1 MEKEIL
7 REMQGLL
14 ENINPT
20 EITSHVMDGNLMQ
33 WLIAWKTRMIML
45 LQYLIES
52 NSATMTEYEKLRREN
67 FGLKTTVKNL
77 QSKLNKF
84 YHNYL

>member
-14 ENINPT
+14 EDINLT
-20 EITSHVMDGNLMQ
+20 EITSHVMDGNLRQ
-33 WLIAWKTRMIML
+33 WLIAWKTRMSML

-77 QSKLNKF
+77 QSKLDKF
-84 YHNYL
+84 YHNYR

>member
-7 REMQGLL
+7 REMQSLL
-14 ENINPT
+14 EDINPA

-67 FGLKTTVKNL
+67 FGLKTTVKNQ
-77 QSKLNKF
+77 QSKLEKF
-84 YHNYL
+84 YHNY

>member
-14 ENINPT
+14 EDINPA
-20 EITSHVMDGNLMQ
+20 EITSHVMNGNLMQ

-52 NSATMTEYEKLRREN
+52 NSATMSEYEKLRREN

-77 QSKLNKF
+77 QSKLDKF
-84 YHNYL
+84 YHNYR

>member
-14 ENINPT
+14 EDINPT

-45 LQYLIES
+45 LQYPIES

>member
-14 ENINPT
+14 EDINPI
-20 EITSHVMDGNLMQ
+20 EITSHVMDGNLRQ
-33 WLIAWKTRMIML
+33 WLIAWKTRMSML

-67 FGLKTTVKNL
+67 LGLKTTVKNL
-77 QSKLNKF
+77 QSKLDKF
-84 YHNYL
+84 YHNYR

>member
-7 REMQGLL
+7 REIQGLL
-14 ENINPT
+14 EDINPA

-45 LQYLIES
+45 LQYLIE
-52 NSATMTEYEKLRREN
+52 KLRREN

-77 QSKLNKF
+77 QSKLDKF
-84 YHNYL
+84 YHNYR

>member
-7 REMQGLL
+7 REMQSLL
-14 ENINPT
+14 EDINPA

-33 WLIAWKTRMIML
+33 WLIAWKTRMIVL

-67 FGLKTTVKNL
+67 FGLKTTVKNQ
-77 QSKLNKF
+77 QSKLEKF
-84 YHNYL
+84 YHNY

>member
-14 ENINPT
+14 EDINPT

-84 YHNYL
+84 YHYYL

>member
-7 REMQGLL
+7 REIQGLL
-14 ENINPT
+14 EDINPA
-20 EITSHVMDGNLMQ
+20 EITSQVMGGNIIQ
-33 WLIAWKTRMIML
+33 WLIAWKTRMSML

-67 FGLKTTVKNL
+67 FGLKTTVRNL

-84 YHNYL
+84 YRNY

>member
-14 ENINPT
+14 EDINPI
-20 EITSHVMDGNLMQ
+20 EITSHVMDGNLRQ
-33 WLIAWKTRMIML
+33 WLIAWKTRMSML

-77 QSKLNKF
+77 QSKLDKF
-84 YHNYL
+84 YHNYR